1 MVIVRT
7 FATSGHCTVKLH
19 CPLCRDLLAGR
30 AWRVSLSLRF
40 AVPGGAVDFVCPH
53 GRSWGTQ
60 PSRGLGD
67 TVAKVIH
74 AVTGIK
80 PCGGCRKRQAA
91 LNRLMPYET

>member
-1 MVIVRT
+1 MRSFVET
-7 FATSGHCTVKLH
+7 GHCKAGTH
-19 CPLCRDLLAGR
+19 CATCRDLEAGR
-30 AWRVSLSLRF
+30 SWRESLTLRF